1 MDHSENL
8 PSNCKAVEKGIEQD
22 ISDKKLL
29 AFSEFVVLA
38 VNWATTVTNNEFVSF
53 CF

>member
-1 MDHSENL
+1 MCL
-8 PSNCKAVEKGIEQD
+8 FIEQD
-22 ISDKKLL
+22 LNEKKQI
-29 AFSEFVVLA
+29 AFSELIVLA